1 MKWIS
6 EWSSDARPCKFE
18 AKHNA
23 SRILYW
29 RIHLRAVLPKNQR
42 IFGGPLRNGSFRR
55 KYNNLNKKINLICA
69 HSEMDITMVFGT
81 ISSGSNPDG
90 RATAKKLR
98 LRLCFLASLKNN
110 VWGLFFAFHDQ
121 AQLNL

>member
-1 MKWIS
+1 
-6 EWSSDARPCKFE
+6 
-18 AKHNA
+18 
-23 SRILYW
+23 
-29 RIHLRAVLPKNQR
+29 
-42 IFGGPLRNGSFRR
+42 
-55 KYNNLNKKINLICA
+55 
-69 HSEMDITMVFGT
+69 MDITMVFGT